1 MNPMYRG
8 PTTQLNQN
16 NPYNEMMNT
25 MNELQ
30 RGNPQAVIQQMFA
43 RNPEVAQR
51 VQGMLNQGISPQQ
64 AVMNMLNSG
73 NCNGFNPQQILNMMN
88 NFRH

>member
-8 PTTQLNQN
+8 PTMPLNQS
-16 NPYNEMMNT
+16 NPYSEMMSL

-30 RGNPQAVIQQMFA
+30 RGNPQQVIQQMFA
-43 RNPEVAQR
+43 RNPQAAQQ
-51 VQGMLNQGISPQQ
+51 VQGMLNQGVSPQQ

-73 NCNGFNPQQILNMMN
+73 NCNGFNPQQILNMMS
-88 NFRH
+88 NFKR